1 MNFLLQYNLEEMK
14 NMMQAELNN
23 YRLGAGLR
31 IAGNVN
37 RLEIG
42 TLRLGTNG
50 FNIGLDIFGDM
61 KVTVEEKTK
70 K

>member
-61 KVTVEEKTK
+61 KVTVEEKK
-70 K
+70 KK

>member
-1 MNFLLQYNLEEMK
+1 
-14 NMMQAELNN
+14 MQAELNN
-23 YRLGAGLR
+23 YRIGAGLR

-50 FNIGLDIFGDM
+50 FNIGLDILA
-61 KVTVEEKTK
+61 T
-70 K
+70 

>member
-23 YRLGAGLR
+23 YRIGAGLR

-42 TLRLGTNG
+42 ALRLGTNG

-61 KVTVEEKTK
+61 KVTVEEKK